1 VDERQVRDLFE
12 GHWTRTLQFAR
23 LLGAADPEDVTAETF
38 ARLYDHRGGVESAD
52 AGVAYLRRIMIN
64 LVRDRGRKAALVRRT
79 GHDTLAASAIHDAD
93 PTDGAEVVLGV
104 KSLPQRQRE
113 VVVLRFWLD
122 QSERD
127 TAAAMSISVGSVK
140 THLSRAIKALRP
152 VLEGTRT

>member
-12 GHWTRTLQFAR
+12 GHWARALQFAR

-38 ARLYDHRGGVESAD
+38 ARLYDHRVGVESPE

-79 GHDTLAASAIHDAD
+79 RHEALWPSATHGAD
-93 PTDGAEVVLGV
+93 PTDDADVVLAV

-122 QSERD
+122 LSERD

-152 VLEGTRT
+152 VLEGSRT